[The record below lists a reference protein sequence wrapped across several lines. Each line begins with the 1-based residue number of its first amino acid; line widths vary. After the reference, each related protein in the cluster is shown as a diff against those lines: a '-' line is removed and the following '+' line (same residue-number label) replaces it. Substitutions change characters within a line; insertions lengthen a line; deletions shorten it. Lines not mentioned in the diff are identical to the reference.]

1 MENSM
6 GKTKTQVNSG
16 SLMFKATILS
26 STLLLTGVGL
36 GSVFLPSLKA
46 SYPGISDVMLKSFVS
61 LPNATQLLALV
72 LVGLLTSKFGKKNL
86 LMFGSLLFV
95 ASGIVPIFASG
106 FTLILIARLFLGFSV
121 GLVQP
126 IGTSLLADYY
136 TDQERNKLMGFQSA
150 FSGLANTLMTFI
162 VGLFIQTSW
171 RTGFSVYLI
180 GLLIFFLT
188 WIYLPKDQKTP
199 APADMPAK
207 AGKTK
212 LSLNVIWWMLAMFL
226 FNMAYSS
233 GILEFSLT
241 VVETHSGTATD
252 AANVTAAVAI
262 ISLVAGLL
270 FGKYMQ
276 LTKKYAGILAI
287 VLMGI
292 GNFILGLGDG
302 MGAFIAGDCM
312 VALAFGL
319 FMPYVMSA
327 VNRNSTKENSAGLTG
342 LALSAGSVANFVST
356 YFYAAFGKIFNNTSS
371 QFGFIFGGICCVL
384 LVIEMSFMLKKKML
398 D

>member
-1 MENSM
+1 MENTMS
-6 GKTKTQVNSG
+6 KSKKQVNSG
-16 SLMFKATILS
+16 SLMFKTAILS

-86 LMFGSLLFV
+86 LMFGALLFV
-95 ASGIVPIFASG
+95 ASGIVPMFVCS
-106 FTLILIARLFLGFSV
+106 FTVILIARLFLGFSV

-180 GLLIFFLT
+180 GLIIFFLT
-188 WIYLPKDQKTP
+188 WIYLPKDQKVQ

-207 AGKTK
+207 GKTK
-212 LSLNVIWWMLAMFL
+212 LNLNVIWWMLAMFL

-252 AANVTAAVAI
+252 AANVTAGVAI
-262 ISLVAGLL
+262 ISLVAGLF

-287 VLMGI
+287 ALMGA
-292 GNFILGLGDG
+292 GNFIMGLGNG
-302 MGAFIAGDCM
+302 MGAFITGDCM

-319 FMPYVMSA
+319 FMPYVMAA

-356 YFYAAFGKIFNNTSS
+356 YFYAAFGKIFDNTSS
-371 QFGFIFGGICCVL
+371 QFGFIFGGICCIL

>member
-1 MENSM
+1 MESTM
-6 GKTKTQVNSG
+6 SKTKTQVNSG
-16 SLMFKATILS
+16 SLMFKTAILS

-46 SYPGISDVMLKSFVS
+46 SYPDISDVMLKSFVS

-72 LVGLLTSKFGKKNL
+72 LVGLLTSKFGKKKL
-86 LMFGSLLFV
+86 LMFGALLFV
-95 ASGIVPIFASG
+95 ASGIVPLFISS
-106 FTLILIARLFLGFSV
+106 FTIILIARLFLGFSV

-171 RTGFSVYLI
+171 RMGFSVYLI
-180 GLLIFFLT
+180 GLIIFFLT
-188 WIYLPKDQKTP
+188 WIYLPKDQKVQ

-207 AGKTK
+207 SKTK

-226 FNMAYSS
+226 FNMAYSA

-241 VVETHSGTATD
+241 VVETHSGSATD
-252 AANVTAAVAI
+252 AANVTAGVAI
-262 ISLVAGLL
+262 ISLAAGLI

-287 VLMGI
+287 ALMGV

-356 YFYAAFGKIFNNTSS
+356 YFYAAFGKICNNTSS